1 MFEIFG
7 ENAVSSIHNA
17 NLVVSILS
25 KLVDENLKLVSVH
38 RGHFSDTEVF
48 PSKGKNHKKN
58 LGLFNSK
65 EQQISI

>member
-25 KLVDENLKLVSVH
+25 KLVEEDH

-48 PSKGKNHKKN
+48 PSKGKNHKKKPRPLQLQTTN
-58 LGLFNSK
+58 IN
-65 EQQISI
+65 